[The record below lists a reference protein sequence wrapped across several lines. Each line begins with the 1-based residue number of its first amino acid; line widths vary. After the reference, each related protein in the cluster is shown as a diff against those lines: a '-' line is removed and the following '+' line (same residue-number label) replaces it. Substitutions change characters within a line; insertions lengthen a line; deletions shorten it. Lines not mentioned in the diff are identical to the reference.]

1 MSKQDPRIAVGARHG
16 VPHVS
21 VQMLLRQLVN
31 RLGLHDPGLRC
42 LAELRGKREEVDIP
56 LLCPIPSRKIQFELE
71 LGEILSQSL
80 SYFPQILFLALARL
94 GGRVKMHGKTF
105 VPGAVLMLNEDQ
117 PFDLMVVDE
126 EPEPPPACPGK
137 LRKVLN

>member
-1 MSKQDPRIAVGARHG
+1 MQIPRFARNDMAWRILHRFKG
-16 VPHVS
+16 CAGII
-21 VQMLLRQLVN
+21 VQKT
-31 RLGLHDPGLRC
+31 LRC
-42 LAELRGKREEVDIP
+42 LAESRGKREEVDIP

-94 GGRVKMHGKTF
+94 GGRVKMQRQTF